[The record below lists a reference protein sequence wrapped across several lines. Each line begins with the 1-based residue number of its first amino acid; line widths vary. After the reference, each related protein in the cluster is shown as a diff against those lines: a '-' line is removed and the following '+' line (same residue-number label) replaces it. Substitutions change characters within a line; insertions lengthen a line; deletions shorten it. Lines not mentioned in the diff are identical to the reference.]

1 MLNNYTTAFNAA
13 LERLAQTPALDTL
26 HLHDETPKPEQ
37 RGAWQTEIVY
47 DRHAHKYAMLLDSER
62 IGFEETLHAADVV
75 LTQLVHEL
83 QCGMYFKE
91 AA

>member
-1 MLNNYTTAFNAA
+1 MLNNYTDAFNAA
-13 LERLAQTPALDTL
+13 LETLAHTPARDTL
-26 HLHDETPKPEQ
+26 YLHDETPQPTQ
-37 RGAWQTEIVY
+37 RGPYRTEIIY
-47 DRHAHKYAMLLDSER
+47 DRHEHKYAMLLDGER